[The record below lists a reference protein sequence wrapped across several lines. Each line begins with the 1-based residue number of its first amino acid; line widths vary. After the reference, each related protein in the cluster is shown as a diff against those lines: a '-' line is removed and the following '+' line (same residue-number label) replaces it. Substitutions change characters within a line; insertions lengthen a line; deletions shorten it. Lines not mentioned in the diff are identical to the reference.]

1 MRSSTLSRRDFIQ
14 FTTLAGS
21 GLVLAAVVPTADATV
36 SGATAAAAASPLL
49 MPFLRIGVDGI
60 VTVRSAQFECGQGVW
75 TGLATLVA
83 EELDANWEYVRIEHA
98 AAELMRVTGGSMSM
112 KRSWEYMRQAGATAR
127 AMLVQAAARRWRVPA
142 EEIRIESGIVSHA
155 GSQRRATFGELAAAA
170 GKLRPPA
177 TVQLKDPSQFKLIGR
192 DRLPR
197 LDSPAKSTGEQPYA
211 MDVVLPGM
219 MTAVVARP
227 PRFGATLV
235 RFDATAAKR
244 IKGVVDVVAIP
255 RGVAVV
261 ARDTWTARR
270 ARELLQI
277 EWDESA
283 AERRSTSELAAELR
297 RLSREPDAIEALA
310 SGEAQQRLADAPA
323 RYEADFE
330 FPYLAH
336 AAMEPL
342 AAVCRLGPDHC
353 EIWAGLQSLPR
364 DRVVA
369 ANAAGLPVERVTM
382 HTLAAGGSFGRRATP
397 DADYVQEAVS
407 IAKATQGAYPVRLV
421 WTREDDI
428 TGGRYRPMNHHHVT
442 AALDREGR
450 IAAYRQRIVG
460 QPVGAPLPAGKLSNA
475 AVEGH
480 AASQYA
486 IEHAHVS
493 WVNPDIGVPVQYWR
507 SVGHSHTAFSTEVSI
522 DELAAEAG
530 QDPVAF
536 RLALL
541 KDNPRATAVL
551 QLAAEKAQWSAAA
564 AKSKGRG
571 RGVAYHESF
580 GTYVA
585 QIVDVAV
592 AADGSLTVERVVCAV
607 DCGIAVN
614 PDVVRAQM
622 ESGIAYGL
630 SAALHGEITLLE
642 GRVQQ
647 SNFHDYPALRLREM
661 PVVDVYIVPSANP
674 PSGVGEPAT
683 PPIAPAVANAIRA
696 ATGKKIRRL
705 PLGRVV

>member
-1 MRSSTLSRRDFIQ
+1 MGASTLSRRDFIR
-14 FTTLAGS
+14 FTTIAGS
-21 GLVLAAVVPTADATV
+21 GLSLAAVVPGTNAAV
-36 SGATAAAAASPLL
+36 SESAARSPLL
-49 MPFLRIGVDGI
+49 MPFLRVAADGI
-60 VTVRSAQFECGQGVW
+60 VTIRCTHFECGQGIW

-83 EELDANWEYVRIEHA
+83 EELDASWQQVRIEHA
-98 AAELMRVTGGSMSM
+98 AAEHMKGTGGSMSM
-112 KRSWEYMRQAGATAR
+112 KRSWEYMRAAGATAR

-142 EEIRIESGIVSHA
+142 AEVRVEAGLVSHEA
-155 GSQRRATFGELAAAA
+155 SNRRASFGELADAA

-177 TVQLKDPSQFKLIGR
+177 AVEVKDPSQFKLIGR

-197 LDSPAKSTGEQPYA
+197 VDSSAKSTGQQQYA

-219 MTAVVARP
+219 MTAMVARP
-227 PRFGATLV
+227 PLFGATLV

-270 ARELLQI
+270 AREVLQI
-277 EWDESA
+277 EWDERS
-283 AERRSTSELAAELR
+283 AERRSTNELAAELR
-297 RLSREPDAIEALA
+297 RLSRQPDGVEAV
-310 SGEAQQRLADAPA
+310 SRGNAQQHIDASAA
-323 RYEADFE
+323 RFEADFE

-336 AAMEPL
+336 ATMEPL
-342 AAVCRLGPDHC
+342 AAVCRLSAERC
-353 EIWAGLQSLPR
+353 EVWAGLQSLAR
-364 DRVVA
+364 DRIVA
-369 ANAAGLPVERVTM
+369 ANASGLPIERVIM

-397 DADYVQEAVS
+397 DSDYIEEVVS
-407 IAKATQGAYPVRLV
+407 IAKAIHGAYPVRLV

-428 TGGRYRPMNHHHVT
+428 TGGRYRPMNHHYVT
-442 AALDREGR
+442 AALDRNAR
-450 IAAYRQRIVG
+450 LVAYRQRIVG
-460 QPVGAPLPAGKLSNA
+460 QPVGGNVPAGKLNNA

-480 AASQYA
+480 AASQYS

-493 WVNPDIGVPVQYWR
+493 WVSPNIGVPVQYWR

-522 DELAAEAG
+522 DEIAEAAG

-536 RLALL
+536 RLDLL
-541 KDNPRATAVL
+541 ADNPRAAAVL
-551 QLAAEKAQWSAAA
+551 RLAAEKAQWGRTP
-564 AKSKGRG
+564 AKGVGRG
-571 RGVAYHESF
+571 RGVSFHESF
-580 GTYVA
+580 GTVVT
-585 QIVDVAV
+585 QIVDVALD
-592 AADGSLTVERVVCAV
+592 ADGALKVERVVCAV

-630 SAALHGEITLLE
+630 SAALHGEITLHE

-647 SNFHDYPALRLREM
+647 SNFHDYPALRMREM
-661 PVVDVYIVPSANP
+661 PVVEVHIMPSANP
-674 PSGVGEPAT
+674 PSGVGEPGT

-705 PLGRVV
+705 PFGRVV